1 MARTNL
7 ASRLPADE
15 YERLKIISGQAQ
27 HSHNLADTGF
37 RMACMFISPEERYE
51 YECLLEHYEMA
62 KAKML
67 RAVNRSL
74 DRKRPPTRTTLL
86 A

>member
-1 MARTNL
+1 MARTNI

-15 YERLKIISGQAQ
+15 YERLKAISGQAQ
-27 HSHNLADTGF
+27 HSHNVADTGF
-37 RMACMFISPEERYE
+37 RMAYMFIRPEDRYE

-74 DRKRPPTRTTLL
+74 DRIRRPDKTPVL